1 MQRLRALL
9 LVLIACCIGLQTAWA
24 CAMPLC
30 HDTMQPDVVQEQLAD
45 AHMHAHDAHADADAH
60 AAMPGDTACT
70 DCYFCHLAG
79 TAILL
84 GAGAGLADLAGN
96 GVMVSGP
103 MATPRSH
110 ITEPSLRPPR
120 SLA

>member
-1 MQRLRALL
+1 
-9 LVLIACCIGLQTAWA
+9 
-24 CAMPLC
+24 
-30 HDTMQPDVVQEQLAD
+30 MQPDVVQEQLAD
-45 AHMHAHDAHADADAH
+45 AHTHTHDAHADADAH
-60 AAMPGDTACT
+60 AAMHGDTACT

-96 GVMVSGP
+96 GVIVSGP
-103 MATPRSH
+103 MTTPRSH